1 MGCTQLRGVARESSA
16 ACEFRPRAWFFR
28 AAGVVEHLQRPE
40 FRGSR
45 DHCDEAFGGTSPTW
59 KRTLASQAEEHWFG
73 EATPALR
80 LDFTEPDLA
89 QGCSGCQLLRLVGQA
104 VPLGAAGAPG
114 SECRGGQRLQRQWPG
129 LSTCTR
135 CLMGRCLGT
144 DDQVHHG
151 LLRRSLR

>member
-1 MGCTQLRGVARESSA
+1 MDNLEIGLEKPPQLCALTLPNQTLHKANSA
-16 ACEFRPRAWFFR
+16 
-28 AAGVVEHLQRPE
+28 
-40 FRGSR
+40 
-45 DHCDEAFGGTSPTW
+45 
-59 KRTLASQAEEHWFG
+59 
-73 EATPALR
+73 
-80 LDFTEPDLA
+80 
-89 QGCSGCQLLRLVGQA
+89 A